1 MIFCLTS
8 NLGRVAFGD
17 IPFPVKNCG
26 NAVIMAA
33 IVGHKTMVLTVIVS
47 SPCPKTNTLNINPV
61 NKAPTGIKV
70 PGILTG
76 ESVVYQAVPVNKNIQ
91 PVKAIISL
99 IIPVA
104 RDEIPQEKKLRY
116 INVCQEKD
124 LGGINSF

>member
-1 MIFCLTS
+1 
-8 NLGRVAFGD
+8 
-17 IPFPVKNCG
+17 
-26 NAVIMAA
+26 
-33 IVGHKTMVLTVIVS
+33 
-47 SPCPKTNTLNINPV
+47 
-61 NKAPTGIKV
+61 
-70 PGILTG
+70 
-76 ESVVYQAVPVNKNIQ
+76 VNKNIQ